1 MSIRGGGLDVC
12 PTTTEEC
19 PQLIT
24 FNEYFVEVWLGDD
37 SKISMDMW
45 NVYTE
50 TDK

>member
-1 MSIRGGGLDVC
+1 MDGFDVC
-12 PTTTEEC
+12 LTEEF

-24 FNEYFVEVWLGDD
+24 FNEYIVETWLGDD
-37 SKISMDMW
+37 SK

>member
-1 MSIRGGGLDVC
+1 MC
-12 PTTTEEC
+12 PTEEF

-24 FNEYFVEVWLGDD
+24 FNEYVVATWLDDD
-37 SKISMDMW
+37 SKIPKDMW